1 MARREVDREDILRE
15 ATALVLRAEVAVPG
29 FNESV
34 IIGFRKDGCGS
45 IYIGADPVYQ
55 FNSQFQLRRGY
66 LQGKMIKA
74 DGGSLVLLERQRQ
87 SDRVELVSH
96 AYSRNQTQELLHTLQ
111 HDIKRLRDAFCQ
123 NTVNVVGQV
132 PENDDV
138 VAAIKLWLQS
148 IPDDIEIAR
157 APNAR

>member
-1 MARREVDREDILRE
+1 MARHEVDREDILRE
-15 ATALVLRAEVAVPG
+15 ATALVLRAEITVPG

-45 IYIGADPVYQ
+45 IYIGADAVYQ
-55 FNSQFQLRRGY
+55 FNSQFQFRRGY
-66 LQGKMIKA
+66 LHGKMIKA
-74 DGGSLVLLERQRQ
+74 DGGNLVLLERQRQ
-87 SDRVELVSH
+87 SDRVELVRH
-96 AYSRNQTQELLHTLQ
+96 EYSRDQTQEFMHTIQ
-111 HDIKRLRDAFCQ
+111 YDIKRLRDAFFL

-138 VAAIKLWLQS
+138 VAAIKRWLQS